1 MKEKKFVLFYVK
13 ETADTM
19 NNHSKN
25 YCSLLINTPI
35 TVPCLSV
42 QCLKGLVSA
51 IRVQSALIIFK
62 VGVYGVKKQAPSQA
76 TQRGLGKTAHV

>member
-42 QCLKGLVSA
+42 
-51 IRVQSALIIFK
+51 
-62 VGVYGVKKQAPSQA
+62 
-76 TQRGLGKTAHV
+76 